1 MTARRLAALLLV
13 PTILIFAACGGGND
27 SGGSGDGSGRG
38 TGGGSG
44 GGGGRAAS
52 EATTTVWDESAIV
65 AHLGLARDDLGISW
79 TYTTPSGVDCNI
91 AIVLTSDTM
100 VGLYASAGDTVAMN
114 PAETAGVKIV
124 TAERATCLAA
134 ITEHLATLR

>member
-1 MTARRLAALLLV
+1 VTARRLAALLLV

-38 TGGGSG
+38 TGGGS